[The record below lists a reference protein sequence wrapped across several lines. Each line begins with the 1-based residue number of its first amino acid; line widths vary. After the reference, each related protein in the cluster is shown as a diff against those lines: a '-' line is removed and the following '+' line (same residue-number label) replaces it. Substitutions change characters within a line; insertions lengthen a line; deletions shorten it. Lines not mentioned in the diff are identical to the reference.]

1 MGKVYTF
8 KNPLSHNFPAL
19 CIESLQ
25 LNMDDY
31 IHISIYVHTHIVS
44 YIYYHIHMLFISRI
58 QCLHSK
64 EAISSPEHHH

>member
-31 IHISIYVHTHIVS
+31 IHISIYVHTYIIS
-44 YIYYHIHMLFISRI
+44 YIYYDIHML
-58 QCLHSK
+58 CLHSK